1 MKKLLLFLSLLFIMS
16 LSVFAGETFKCRKET
31 YIYNYKYAVHRGEEY
46 SEEFCFI
53 NNFMIYEYQIPTNGL
68 IVFYKNEKG
77 DYYRVFGNYGNYHPD
92 YLGDGIFSSAKYDF
106 NEPPKANIK
115 NVEEIKYRKTDFYR
129 ILADE
134 FYRWY
139 LQNEAFNNSSYNPD
153 FDCLAAFVEIAKI
166 FSKEDLRI
174 LRNTIYAKYGY
185 EFKSADLNE
194 IFYKCDWYYVPKGN
208 SNENIEERFNRLESS
223 LLEVIKLAEK

>member
-1 MKKLLLFLSLLFIMS
+1 MKKLFLIFAALFVLS
-16 LSVFAGETFKCRKET
+16 SVAWADEFFKCRKET

-46 SEEFCFI
+46 SEEFYFI
-53 NNFMIYEYQIPTNGL
+53 NNFMIYEYQNGL
-68 IVFYKNEKG
+68 TVFYKNEKG

-92 YLGDGIFSSAKYDF
+92 YLGDGIFSAAKYDF

-185 EFKSADLNE
+185 EFKSADLSE
-194 IFYKCDWYYVPKGN
+194 IFSKCDWYSPKE
-208 SNENIEERFNRLESS
+208 SSAENVEKRFNRLESS

>member
-1 MKKLLLFLSLLFIMS
+1 MKKLFLIFAALFVLS
-16 LSVFAGETFKCRKET
+16 SVAWADEFFKCRKET

-46 SEEFCFI
+46 SEEFYFI
-53 NNFMIYEYQIPTNGL
+53 NNFMIYEYQNGL
-68 IVFYKNEKG
+68 TVFYKNEKG

-92 YLGDGIFSSAKYDF
+92 YLGDGIFSAAKYDF

-194 IFYKCDWYYVPKGN
+194 IFSKCDWYSPKE
-208 SNENIEERFNRLESS
+208 SSAENVEKRFNRLESS

>member
-1 MKKLLLFLSLLFIMS
+1 MKKIFLI
-16 LSVFAGETFKCRKET
+16 LSAAVVLSSVAWADEFFKCRKET

-46 SEEFCFI
+46 SEEFYFI
-53 NNFMIYEYQIPTNGL
+53 NNFMIYEYQNGL
-68 IVFYKNEKG
+68 TVFYKNEKG

-92 YLGDGIFSSAKYDF
+92 YLGDGIFSAAKYDF

-185 EFKSADLNE
+185 EFKSADLSE
-194 IFYKCDWYYVPKGN
+194 IFSKCDWYSPKE
-208 SNENIEERFNRLESS
+208 SSAENVEKRFNRLESS
-223 LLEVIKLAEK
+223 LLEVTKLAEK

>member
-16 LSVFAGETFKCRKET
+16 LSVFADETFKCRKET
-31 YIYNYKYAVHRGEEY
+31 FFYDIEGRTSSN
-46 SEEFCFI
+46 EFLFI
-53 NNFMIYEYQIPTNGL
+53 NNFMIFPHEGYYRKYTFFIRDDKT
-68 IVFYKNEKG
+68 G
-77 DYYRVFGNYGNYHPD
+77 DYEAFGEYYPS
-92 YLGDGIFSSAKYDF
+92 YLGNGEFGGAAYGVGD
-106 NEPPKANIK
+106 PPRVKDKKI
-115 NVEEIKYRKTDFYR
+115 EEISYSKTDFYL
-129 ILADE
+129 ILAEE
-134 FYRWY
+134 FYKWY
-139 LQNEAFNNSSYNPD
+139 LLKKAFSSD
-153 FDCLAAFVEIAKI
+153 FDCLNDFLNLVKD

>member
-1 MKKLLLFLSLLFIMS
+1 MKKIFLILTAAVALSSLAWADEF
-16 LSVFAGETFKCRKET
+16 FKCRKET
-31 YIYNYKYAVHRGEEY
+31 YIYNYKYAVHIGEEY
-46 SEEFCFI
+46 TEEFYFI
-53 NNFMIYEYQIPTNGL
+53 NNFMIYKYQVPENGL
-68 IVFYKNEKG
+68 IVFYKNEK
-77 DYYRVFGNYGNYHPD
+77 DDSYHVFGNYGNYHPD
-92 YLGDGIFSSAKYDF
+92 YLGDGIFSAIKYDF

-115 NVEEIKYRKTDFYR
+115 NVEEITYRKTDFYL
-129 ILADE
+129 ILVNE

-139 LQNEAFNNSSYNPD
+139 LQNEAFNNHSYNPD
-153 FDCLAAFVEIAKI
+153 FACLAAFVEIAKI

-194 IFYKCDWYYVPKGN
+194 IFSKCDWYSPKE
-208 SNENIEERFNRLESS
+208 SSAENVEKRFNRLESS

>member
-1 MKKLLLFLSLLFIMS
+1 MKKIFLI
-16 LSVFAGETFKCRKET
+16 LSAAVVLSSVAWADEFFKCRKET

-46 SEEFCFI
+46 SEEFYFI
-53 NNFMIYEYQIPTNGL
+53 NNFMIYEYQNGL
-68 IVFYKNEKG
+68 TVFYKNEKG

-92 YLGDGIFSSAKYDF
+92 YLGDGIFSAAKYDF

-139 LQNEAFNNSSYNPD
+139 LHKTRHLITPLTTQILTA
-153 FDCLAAFVEIAKI
+153 LQHL
-166 FSKEDLRI
+166 LR
-174 LRNTIYAKYGY
+174 
-185 EFKSADLNE
+185 
-194 IFYKCDWYYVPKGN
+194 
-208 SNENIEERFNRLESS
+208 
-223 LLEVIKLAEK
+223 

>member
-1 MKKLLLFLSLLFIMS
+1 MKKLFLIFAAAVV
-16 LSVFAGETFKCRKET
+16 LSSVAWADEFFKCRKET

-46 SEEFCFI
+46 SEEFYFI
-53 NNFMIYEYQIPTNGL
+53 NNFMIYEYQNGL
-68 IVFYKNEKG
+68 TVFYKNEKG

-92 YLGDGIFSSAKYDF
+92 YLGDGIFSAAKYDF

-185 EFKSADLNE
+185 EFKSADLSE
-194 IFYKCDWYYVPKGN
+194 IFSKCDWYSPKE
-208 SNENIEERFNRLESS
+208 SSAENVEKSFNRLESS